1 MTVVSMT
8 TFLVMTLVSMDMGV
22 KTDSSE
28 VTREANVSGPD
39 LPHYWLSSYED
50 AKQIAARNKLP
61 LLLHFDATW
70 CGACRRMD
78 QDVLNKDSV
87 TSLLGAHVI
96 GVKIDADQYKNLIS
110 EFGISTLPTEVVI
123 NADGTPGGR
132 FVGATSLSSYVSRI
146 NGISSYNTQA
156 IADSQTATKETDS
169 KEAARN
175 VRSCLIVKH
184 DGKMVGVG
192 GFSPVALTD
201 ARHWIKGS
209 SDFVASHEG
218 VDYFLQSADELTKF
232 NGNPNRYIPK
242 MHGCDLVELYQENR
256 ATAGAIEYGAFYKGQ
271 VFFFASLENRS
282 RFETNPTWYMGV
294 MTDSRTAND
303 EMFPFL
309 TRDMADN

>member
-96 GVKIDADQYKNLIS
+96 GVKID
-110 EFGISTLPTEVVI
+110 VI
-123 NADGTPGGR
+123 NT
-132 FVGATSLSSYVSRI
+132 
-146 NGISSYNTQA
+146 
-156 IADSQTATKETDS
+156 
-169 KEAARN
+169 
-175 VRSCLIVKH
+175 
-184 DGKMVGVG
+184 
-192 GFSPVALTD
+192 
-201 ARHWIKGS
+201 
-209 SDFVASHEG
+209 
-218 VDYFLQSADELTKF
+218 
-232 NGNPNRYIPK
+232 
-242 MHGCDLVELYQENR
+242 
-256 ATAGAIEYGAFYKGQ
+256 
-271 VFFFASLENRS
+271 
-282 RFETNPTWYMGV
+282 
-294 MTDSRTAND
+294 RT
-303 EMFPFL
+303 
-309 TRDMADN
+309 